1 MLRAI
6 QLSTQ
11 HVPLSKLSGWNVVM
25 PTIKHSSMLFST
37 LTTSLLIFN
46 NGLLAADGEYAESIQ
61 ASDETVDTISVTASR
76 IARGTKEVPAA
87 ISVIDAKRIDAEQMQ
102 NIKDAIRGTPGV
114 LIESKSGG
122 YDSRLIIRGAG
133 QKANYGVREI
143 MVIRDG
149 VPMTDPDS
157 FSRFDFID
165 TQDIERI
172 EITKGPGSLYGSGS
186 SGGTIQ
192 IISKSVFDVDGNRVK
207 LGIGNEGQEN
217 LHFRY
222 SQDIN
227 DSNSVLLTGSHRAS
241 DNSWRD
247 WNRFDT
253 QQLSLKHGLM
263 LDSGATLE
271 TELSYSQADL
281 QLPAKL
287 TDSEFQTY
295 RNSGEQHNTS
305 SQWQNSGRYSTIWF
319 FNSRYEQEFGNL
331 TFKPRFYFNR
341 WDHFHPVTGAIN
353 DNPGTNVFGT
363 DLEFAYNHN
372 LMGES
377 TLVGGVTARLDKTE
391 NSKKYQYAD
400 VDTVWVD
407 PDGPFGPSG
416 FVNQIVRTNSDRKGA
431 LLSTEDASNSL
442 FGLFLQETV
451 RPTDRLTIDAG
462 FRYDRMNFDIDQ
474 TEYGEYSWST
484 GSYDM
489 FGAPVFTNTDTSF
502 DLFSP
507 KLGATYAL
515 NNIYSV
521 YGMVA
526 QSGQVPS
533 ESEIQSNPNLDAATA
548 RNIEVGL
555 KARAKEW
562 NLDLSFYRTT
572 VTDEIVSVLQ
582 GGTTEFQNAGETLK
596 NGFELSGNLALGKHL
611 WLGVSYAYSDYQFE
625 DFKEVVGYGSSKTVV
640 DRSGNQT
647 PFVPRHQYSL
657 SLDYNHPSGFMA
669 RIQADTWGEYYM
681 DNANT
686 EKYDGYSF
694 LTSLMLGYET
704 GPHKVSLNVDNLFDK
719 RYATEVT
726 KDTQGDK
733 SYSAGS
739 PRTAM
744 LNYTYSF

>member
-1 MLRAI
+1 M
-6 QLSTQ
+6 
-11 HVPLSKLSGWNVVM
+11 GCEVVM
-25 PTIKHSSMLFST
+25 CINKNYSVIKAALTASLMVSAINSS
-37 LTTSLLIFN
+37 
-46 NGLLAADGEYAESIQ
+46 AADAESVK
-61 ASDETVDTISVTASR
+61 SNDEGGDSLDTISVTASR

-87 ISVIDAKRIDAEQMQ
+87 ISVIDSKRIDAEQMN
-102 NIKDAIRGTPGV
+102 NIKDAIKGTPGV
-114 LIESKSGG
+114 LIESKNGG

-207 LGIGNEGQEN
+207 LGVGEDGQQN

-222 SQDIN
+222 SQELN
-227 DSNSVLLTGSHRAS
+227 DSNSILLTGSHRAA

-247 WNRFDT
+247 WNEFDT

-281 QLPAKL
+281 QLPGSL
-287 TDSEFQTY
+287 TESEFETY
-295 RNSGEQHNTS
+295 RSTGEQHNTS
-305 SQWQNSGRYSTIWF
+305 SQWQHSGRYSTIWF
-319 FNSRYEQEFGNL
+319 FNTRYEQEFGDL
-331 TFKPRFYFNR
+331 TFKPRFYFNS
-341 WDHFHPVTGAIN
+341 WDHYHPVTGAIN

-363 DLEFAYNHN
+363 DLEFAYKHN
-372 LMGES
+372 LLGAS
-377 TLVGGVTARLDKTE
+377 TLVGGVTARLDKTDE
-391 NSKKYQYAD
+391 AKKYRYAD
-400 VDTVWVD
+400 ISTIVYD
-407 PDGPFGPSG
+407 PPGPPPP
-416 FVNQIVRTNSDRKGA
+416 VNQIVQTLSDRKGS
-431 LLSTEDASNSL
+431 LLSQEEAANTL
-442 FGLFLQETV
+442 FGLFLQETI
-451 RPTDRLTIDAG
+451 RPTDKLTIDAG
-462 FRYDRMNFDIDQ
+462 FRFDRMNFDI
-474 TEYGEYSWST
+474 TEVAYGEYNWGTKSYT
-484 GSYDM
+484 TFGS
-489 FGAPVFTNTDTSF
+489 PVTTKTDTTF
-502 DLFSP
+502 DLYSP

-515 NNIYSV
+515 NNTYSI

-533 ESEIQSNPNLDAATA
+533 EAEIQDNASLDAAIAT
-548 RNIEVGL
+548 NVEIGL

-562 NLDLSFYRTT
+562 SFDLSLYRTT

-582 GGTTEFQNAGETLK
+582 SGNQSEFQNAGETLK
-596 NGFELSGNLALGKHL
+596 KGFEVSSRVALGKYFT
-611 WLGVSYAYSDYQFE
+611 LGANYAYSDYKYQ
-625 DFKEVVGYGSSKTVV
+625 DFQELVRTGATLNAV

-647 PFVPRHQYSL
+647 PFVPNHQYSL
-657 SLDYNHPSGFMA
+657 SLDYEHPSGFMA
-669 RIQADTWGEYYM
+669 RIQADTWGSYYM
-681 DNANT
+681 DSANT
-686 EKYDGYSF
+686 EKYDGYDF
-694 LTSLMLGYET
+694 LTSLMLGYAS

-719 RYATEVT
+719 RYATEVK
-726 KDTQGDK
+726 KDTSGTK

-739 PRTAM
+739 PRSAM

>member
-1 MLRAI
+1 MAI
-6 QLSTQ
+6 
-11 HVPLSKLSGWNVVM
+11 HKYN
-25 PTIKHSSMLFST
+25 IALFST
-37 LTTSLLIFN
+37 LTSSLLIFN
-46 NGLLAADGEYAESIQ
+46 NGLMAADAPEEDAVDPAYEES
-61 ASDETVDTISVTASR
+61 VDTISVTASR
-76 IARGTKEVPAA
+76 VARGTKEVPAA
-87 ISVIDAKRIDAEQMQ
+87 ISVIDSKRIDAEQMH

-114 LIESKSGG
+114 LIQSKSGG

-143 MVIRDG
+143 MVLRDG

-207 LGIGNEGQEN
+207 LGLGNEGQEN

-222 SQDIN
+222 SQELN
-227 DSNSVLLTGSHRAS
+227 DSNSILLTGSHRAS

-247 WNRFDT
+247 WNEFDT

-281 QLPAKL
+281 QLPAKM
-287 TDSEFQTY
+287 TESEFETY
-295 RNSGEQHNTS
+295 RATGEQHNTS

-319 FNSRYEQEFGNL
+319 FNTRYEQEFGDL
-331 TFKPRFYFNR
+331 TFKPRFYFNS

-372 LMGES
+372 LLGES
-377 TLVGGVTARLDKTE
+377 TLVGGVTARLDKTDD
-391 NSKKYQYAD
+391 SKKYQYAD
-400 VDTVWVD
+400 VTTDMA
-407 PDGPFGPSG
+407 GR
-416 FVNQIVRTNSDRKGA
+416 IVRTNSDRKGA
-431 LLSTEDASNSL
+431 LLSTEDASNTL
-442 FGLFLQETV
+442 YGLFLQETV
-451 RPTDRLTIDAG
+451 RPTDKLTIDAG
-462 FRYDRMNFDIDQ
+462 FRFDRMNFDIEE
-474 TEYGEYSWST
+474 TEYGEYSW
-484 GSYDM
+484 
-489 FGAPVFTNTDTSF
+489 GANRYIMNPTPVFNKTDTSF

-515 NNIYSV
+515 NKIYSV

-548 RNIEVGL
+548 RNFEVGL
-555 KARAKEW
+555 KARAKDW
-562 NLDLSFYRTT
+562 NLDLSLYRTT
-572 VTDEIVSVLQ
+572 VTDEIVSILQ
-582 GGTTEFQNAGETLK
+582 PSNQTEFQNAGETLK
-596 NGFELSGNLALGKHL
+596 RGFELTGNIALNKHL
-611 WLGVSYAYSDYQFE
+611 WLGVNYAYSDYQFE
-625 DFKEVVGYGSSKTVV
+625 DFKEVVGWGPFVTAV
-640 DRSGNQT
+640 DRAGNQI
-647 PFVPRHQYSL
+647 PFIPRHQYSL

-669 RIQADTWGEYYM
+669 RVQADTWGSYYM

-686 EKYDGYSF
+686 EKYDGYDF
-694 LTSLMLGYET
+694 LTSLMLGYAT
-704 GPHKVSLNVDNLFDK
+704 GPHKVALNVDNLFDK
-719 RYATEVT
+719 RYATEVK
-726 KDTQGDK
+726 KDTSGTK
-733 SYSAGS
+733 SYSAGA

-744 LNYTYSF
+744 LTYTYSF